1 MACGQFIYTKLAI
14 ASSMAGTVRETA
26 MPVRGETEEEIK
38 ALLKGTDVAWTQY
51 KRDHGTRVTSA
62 KELDAFLDSL

>member
-1 MACGQFIYTKLAI
+1 
-14 ASSMAGTVRETA
+14 MAGIVKETA

-51 KRDHGTRVTSA
+51 KRDNGTRVTSA